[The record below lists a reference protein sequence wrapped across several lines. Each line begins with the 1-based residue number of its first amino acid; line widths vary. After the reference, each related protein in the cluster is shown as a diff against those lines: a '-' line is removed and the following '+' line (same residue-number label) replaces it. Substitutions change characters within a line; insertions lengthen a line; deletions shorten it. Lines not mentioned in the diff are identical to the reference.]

1 MKGERSY
8 GTFYCIKIVVF
19 RNFTIDAGS
28 SPTRGWEFL
37 PTEIYIFFTLPSG
50 RRFDSHLGVG
60 SFAQRNLYLFYPFFF
75 HSLFQLKPQP
85 YFYRH
90 WFYFAAKNNSSFPF
104 EYQLWIYHCLLI
116 IIMCSRFFIWLL
128 LLVSPDGVEPRT
140 SGSQV
145 LGLTTGPHRL
155 LREV

>member
-1 MKGERSY
+1 MKGGRGY
-8 GTFYCIKIVVF
+8 GTLYCIKTVVF

-75 HSLFQLKPQP
+75 QSLFLLKPQAYP
-85 YFYRH
+85 HRH
-90 WFYFAAKNNSSFPF
+90 WPYLAAKKNSSLSY
-104 EYQLWIYHCLLI
+104 EYQWRTYHCPLI
-116 IIMCSRFFIWLL
+116 FV
-128 LLVSPDGVEPRT
+128 VSSKFLFDYYCWRPPMRVEPRT
-140 SGSQV
+140 RGSQV

-155 LREV
+155 LR